1 MTDKDKRQ
9 TAEEQKTAEELKA
22 EKDLKTVQKFIY
34 SDDIQDD
41 FEEINNLLLPINV
54 LEVTGMR
61 YQEIKHSNV
70 LAWMFGDNSHQL
82 GHEILTKFLGKIT
95 LRGDFDSD
103 VNKLRALRHYAFFF
117 RSHRDIEIHREH
129 TINFSD
135 ETNASSKR
143 AKCSIDLLIIDKEN
157 KYIIAIENKIW
168 SQEGDSQLSDYQK
181 AIDIKF
187 GDNTDHKNFRKYFI
201 YLTPKGETPNGSYED
216 GGLEEDWLIADYQI
230 LYDIIDKIIKNENR
244 DMSDE
249 ARFILQSYNDLLI
262 KEGIVSNND
271 LQKLCAKIW
280 GSKEYKEAL
289 NILFENK
296 PDNLAKIADIIERR
310 LKEEDAGCLLVANQI
325 KRNIFRF
332 TTTTIQKQYEGKQQ
346 KFYYYLEITKEG
358 LYLSLKIHDVGDNL
372 RERLAN
378 NNIIIRK
385 DQKNKQI
392 AYEAIDN
399 WDDIKYTP
407 VDDIKELSRREEFTT
422 KLDKI
427 ISELKKCEKKIDSAI
442 QQCNS

>member
-1 MTDKDKRQ
+1 MTDK
-9 TAEEQKTAEELKA
+9 
-22 EKDLKTVQKFIY
+22 EKLKTVQKFIY
-34 SDDIQDD
+34 SDDMQGK

-54 LEVTGMR
+54 LEVTGMG

-70 LAWMFGDNSHQL
+70 LAWMFGNSSHQL

-95 LRGDFDSD
+95 LREDLGEGEDEDN
-103 VNKLRALRHYAFFF
+103 NKLKELRHYAFFPK
-117 RSHRDIEIHREH
+117 SHRDIEIHREY
-129 TINFSD
+129 TINFSG

-143 AKCSIDLLIIDKEN
+143 AKCSIDLLIIDKAN
-157 KYIIAIENKIW
+157 KCIIAIENKIW

-187 GDNTDHKNFRKYFI
+187 GDNTDHGNFCKYFI
-201 YLTPKGETPNGSYED
+201 YLTPKGETPSDSYED
-216 GGLEEDWLIADYQI
+216 GGLEEDWLIADYQT

-262 KEGIVSNND
+262 KKGIVSNTK
-271 LQKLCAKIW
+271 LQDLCAKIW
-280 GSKEYKEAL
+280 GSKEHKDAL

-296 PDNLAKIADIIERR
+296 PDNLAKIADIIKSR
-310 LKEEDAGCLLVANQI
+310 LEEENSGYLLVANQI

-332 TTTTIQKQYEGKQQ
+332 TTTAIQKQYKGEQQ
-346 KFYYYLEITKEG
+346 KLYYYLEITKEG
-358 LYLSLKIHDVGDNL
+358 LYLSLNIHNVGDNL

-378 NNIIIRK
+378 NNIIK
-385 DQKNKQI
+385 KEQKSKKI